1 MKKQLNLRDAIH
13 SFSFLSFHW
22 KETNL
27 KSLMRVK
34 TYAFCDIFSFMD
46 SCLILGQMEIQLNN
60 KKMMLHQ

>member
-34 TYAFCDIFSFMD
+34 TYAFCDIFFICGLEGFLSHTWTN
-46 SCLILGQMEIQLNN
+46 GNTV
-60 KKMMLHQ
+60 K